1 MALPKLFPSVCARL
15 NQKVFNGSG
24 RLFRRREK
32 LEPSQKF
39 GRRLRAIFTSG
50 KLDQAEW
57 DELEATLLGADV
69 GTSAT
74 RSILA
79 EMRERMSRKDEPV
92 EALRATLLDALACEQ
107 SRDVEITKR
116 EDGTP
121 RVFLIVGVNGAG
133 KTTSVGKLAHLA
145 VEEGARVVIAAAD
158 TFRAAA
164 TEQVETWAERAGAQ
178 IVTGGAGGDPAAI
191 AFDAVKSAKE
201 SGADLVLV
209 DTAGRLHTKVDLMN
223 ELGKVRRVVEK
234 GAQVDEILLVLDAT
248 TGQNGLTQAKVFGEA
263 VALTGVILT
272 KLDGSARGGIII
284 AIQQELGI
292 PVKFVGLGEGID
304 DLAPFDA
311 ELFVEGILS

>member
-1 MALPKLFPSVCARL
+1 M
-15 NQKVFNGSG
+15 FNGSG

-284 AIQQELGI
+284 AIQRELGI
-292 PVKFVGLGEGID
+292 PVKFVGLGESID

>member
-1 MALPKLFPSVCARL
+1 M
-15 NQKVFNGSG
+15 FNRSG

-50 KLDQAEW
+50 KLDQEEW
-57 DELEATLLGADV
+57 DELEATLIGADV
-69 GTSAT
+69 GTTAT
-74 RSILA
+74 RLILA
-79 EMRERMSRKDEPV
+79 DMRERMSRKDDPV
-92 EALRATLLDALACEQ
+92 EALRATLLAALSCEQ
-107 SRDVEITKR
+107 SRDIEVRKQD
-116 EDGTP
+116 DGTP
-121 RVFLIVGVNGAG
+121 RVVLIVGVNGAG

-145 VEEGARVVIAAAD
+145 VEDGARVVIAAAD

-164 TEQVETWAERAGAQ
+164 TEQVETWAQRAGAE
-178 IVTGGAGGDPAAI
+178 IVMGGPGGDPAAI

-234 GAQVDEILLVLDAT
+234 GAAVDEILLVLDAT

-284 AIQQELGI
+284 AIQRELGI

>member
-1 MALPKLFPSVCARL
+1 MVLPKLFLNACARL
-15 NQKVFNGSG
+15 NRKVFNGSG

-69 GTSAT
+69 GTNAT

-79 EMRERMSRKDEPV
+79 DMRERMSRKDEPV
-92 EALRATLLDALACEQ
+92 EALRATLLAALACEQ
-107 SRDVEITKR
+107 TRDIELRKSA
-116 EDGTP
+116 DGTP
-121 RVFLIVGVNGAG
+121 RVLLIVGVNGAG

-145 VEEGARVVIAAAD
+145 VEEGAQVVIAAAD

-164 TEQVETWAERAGAQ
+164 TEQVETWAKRAGAQ
-178 IVTGGAGGDPAAI
+178 LISGEPGGDPAAI

-234 GAQVDEILLVLDAT
+234 GAAVDEILLVLDAT

-263 VALTGVILT
+263 VSLTGVILT

>member
-1 MALPKLFPSVCARL
+1 M
-15 NQKVFNGSG
+15 FNRSG

-50 KLDQAEW
+50 KLDQEEW
-57 DELEATLLGADV
+57 DELEATLIGADV
-69 GTSAT
+69 GTTAT
-74 RSILA
+74 RLILA
-79 EMRERMSRKDEPV
+79 DMRERMSRKDDPV
-92 EALRATLLDALACEQ
+92 EALRATLLAALSCEQ
-107 SRDVEITKR
+107 SRDIEVRKQD
-116 EDGTP
+116 DGTP
-121 RVFLIVGVNGAG
+121 RVVLIVGVNGAG

-145 VEEGARVVIAAAD
+145 VEDGARVVIAAAD

-164 TEQVETWAERAGAQ
+164 TEQVETWAQRAGAE
-178 IVTGGAGGDPAAI
+178 IVMGGAGGDPAAI

-234 GAQVDEILLVLDAT
+234 GAAVDEILLVLDAT

-284 AIQQELGI
+284 AIQRELGI

-304 DLAPFDA
+304 DLAPFDV

>member
-1 MALPKLFPSVCARL
+1 MVLPKLSHSVCARL

-50 KLDQAEW
+50 KLEEAEW
-57 DELEATLLGADV
+57 NELEATLLGADV

-79 EMRERMSRKDEPV
+79 DMRERMSRKDEPI
-92 EALRATLLDALACEQ
+92 EALRATLLDALACAQ
-107 SRDVEITKR
+107 SRDIEIRKR

-145 VEEGARVVIAAAD
+145 VEEGAQVVIAAAD

-201 SGADLVLV
+201 CGADLVLV

-234 GAQVDEILLVLDAT
+234 GAEVDEILLVLDAT

-284 AIQQELGI
+284 AIQRELGI
-292 PVKFVGLGEGID
+292 PVKFVGLGESID

>member
-1 MALPKLFPSVCARL
+1 
-15 NQKVFNGSG
+15 VFNRSG

-50 KLDQAEW
+50 KLDQEEW
-57 DELEATLLGADV
+57 DELEATLIGADV
-69 GTSAT
+69 GTTAT
-74 RSILA
+74 RLILA
-79 EMRERMSRKDEPV
+79 DMRERMSRKDDPV
-92 EALRATLLDALACEQ
+92 EALRATLLAALSCEQ
-107 SRDVEITKR
+107 SRDIEVRKQD
-116 EDGTP
+116 DGTP
-121 RVFLIVGVNGAG
+121 RVVLIVGVNGAG

-145 VEEGARVVIAAAD
+145 VEDGARVVIAAAD

-164 TEQVETWAERAGAQ
+164 TEQVETWAQRAGAE
-178 IVTGGAGGDPAAI
+178 IVMGGPGGDPAAI

-234 GAQVDEILLVLDAT
+234 GAAVDEILLVLDAT

-284 AIQQELGI
+284 AIQRELGI

>member
-1 MALPKLFPSVCARL
+1 M
-15 NQKVFNGSG
+15 FNGSG
-24 RLFRRREK
+24 RIFRRREK

-284 AIQQELGI
+284 AIQRELGI
-292 PVKFVGLGEGID
+292 PVKFVGLGESID

>member
-1 MALPKLFPSVCARL
+1 
-15 NQKVFNGSG
+15 
-24 RLFRRREK
+24 

-50 KLDQAEW
+50 KLDQEEW
-57 DELEATLLGADV
+57 DELEATLIGADV
-69 GTSAT
+69 GTTAT
-74 RSILA
+74 RLILA
-79 EMRERMSRKDEPV
+79 DMRERMSRKDDPV
-92 EALRATLLDALACEQ
+92 EALRATLLAALSCEQ
-107 SRDVEITKR
+107 SRDIEVRKQD
-116 EDGTP
+116 DGTP
-121 RVFLIVGVNGAG
+121 RVVLIVGVNGAG

-145 VEEGARVVIAAAD
+145 VEDGARVVIAAAD

-164 TEQVETWAERAGAQ
+164 TEQVETWAQRAGAE
-178 IVTGGAGGDPAAI
+178 IVMGGPGGDPAAI

-234 GAQVDEILLVLDAT
+234 GAAVDEILLVLDAT

-284 AIQQELGI
+284 AIQRELGI

>member
-1 MALPKLFPSVCARL
+1 M
-15 NQKVFNGSG
+15 FNGSG

-284 AIQQELGI
+284 AIQRELGI

>member
-1 MALPKLFPSVCARL
+1 M
-15 NQKVFNGSG
+15 FNGSG

-178 IVTGGAGGDPAAI
+178 IVAGGAGGDPAAI

-284 AIQQELGI
+284 AIQRELGI
-292 PVKFVGLGEGID
+292 PVKFVGLGESID

>member
-1 MALPKLFPSVCARL
+1 MALLKLFLNACARL
-15 NQKVFNGSG
+15 NQNVFNGSG

-32 LEPSQKF
+32 LAPSQKF

-50 KLDQAEW
+50 KLDQTEW
-57 DELEATLLGADV
+57 DELEAILLGADV

-74 RSILA
+74 RAILA
-79 EMRERMSRKDEPV
+79 DMRDRMSRKDEPV
-92 EALRATLLDALACEQ
+92 EALRQTLLAALACEQ
-107 SRDVEITKR
+107 SRNIEVRKHP
-116 EDGTP
+116 DGTP
-121 RVFLIVGVNGAG
+121 RVLLIVGVNGAG
-133 KTTSVGKLAHLA
+133 KTTSVGKIAHLA

-164 TEQVETWAERAGAQ
+164 TEQIETWAKRAGAQ
-178 IVTGGAGGDPAAI
+178 IVTGGSGGDPAAI

-234 GAQVDEILLVLDAT
+234 GAAVDEILLVLDAT

-284 AIQQELGI
+284 AIQRELGI

>member
-1 MALPKLFPSVCARL
+1 M
-15 NQKVFNGSG
+15 FNRSG

-50 KLDQAEW
+50 KLDQEEW

-69 GTSAT
+69 GTTAT
-74 RSILA
+74 RLILA
-79 EMRERMSRKDEPV
+79 DMRERMSRKDDPV
-92 EALRATLLDALACEQ
+92 EALRATLLAALSCEQ
-107 SRDVEITKR
+107 SRDIEVRKQD
-116 EDGTP
+116 DGTP
-121 RVFLIVGVNGAG
+121 RVVLIVGVNGAG

-145 VEEGARVVIAAAD
+145 VEDGARVVIAAAD

-164 TEQVETWAERAGAQ
+164 TEQVETWAQRAGAE
-178 IVTGGAGGDPAAI
+178 IVMGGPGGDPAAI

-234 GAQVDEILLVLDAT
+234 GAAVDEILLVLDAT

-284 AIQQELGI
+284 AIQRELGI